1 MAPGV
6 ADGRAKTTGDLNK
19 GVSKVSMVVVNQEEE
34 RKLGVVGL
42 SGENNKD
49 HDMQSKQRLDL
60 DFGHSTE
67 MLSNTGEANSE
78 KKNTALKMLLLAQ

>member
-1 MAPGV
+1 M
-6 ADGRAKTTGDLNK
+6 
-19 GVSKVSMVVVNQEEE
+19 E
-34 RKLGVVGL
+34 L
-42 SGENNKD
+42 SGENNKN

-78 KKNTALKMLLLAQ
+78 KKNTALKTLLLAQ